1 MSRYELTTRVETKNP
16 ETIKLIG
23 GTGLLNMLSDTI
35 NRMSSNSYVYSD
47 SPFSLLDENTDF
59 DKNDKIV
66 QSFFNKINN
75 VEKVFASSNGRQ
87 ILSDTYGNLLNIRLS
102 DLRTQMRKAY
112 NYIQNALDTSNDAVR
127 LERIA
132 SKIPVKSSGHCQVE
146 ALKTVDQLIKL
157 SLTSFTDIKFNNVK
171 NYILSGSKENYKTA
185 AKLLKDSFEELTPS
199 ENRRLA
205 YTTLQVNMNEPF
217 LLCPKGKFNGSNNS
231 GAVPM
236 EISKCRENC
245 IDSRVDADGRVSCN
259 YQAWLTASFEPHDKV
274 MARLDV
280 SRHPDNEANL
290 LNIEEGKRKR
300 HDDQPGFEK
309 MLDESKEGINKA
321 RNNSEYEKSMENQL
335 RNQKA
340 PYSNYQNK
348 EDKEFNQPIESKL
361 NHKLDDKV
369 QTMKVASVFDYIL
382 NRSEDEDSYDSYRK
396 SYLQKTAKLVEDKE
410 DHETRE
416 TMLEDKRQNNKNNKN
431 IEALL
436 ADDDVEFSHQFS
448 DDDLKTFAS
457 ELGLDH
463 LLEDKRED

>member
-16 ETIKLIG
+16 ETMKLIG
-23 GTGLLNMLSDTI
+23 GTGLLKMLSDTI
-35 NRMSSNSYVYSD
+35 NRMSRNSYVYSD
-47 SPFSLLDENTDF
+47 SPFSLLDETDF
-59 DKNDKIV
+59 DKNDKLV
-66 QSFFNKINN
+66 LSFFDRINN
-75 VEKVFASSNGRQ
+75 IERVFASSNNKQ
-87 ILSDTYGNLLNIRLS
+87 ILADTYSNLLNIRLS
-102 DLRTQMRKAY
+102 ELRSQMRKAY
-112 NYIQNALDTSNDAVR
+112 NYIQNALDQSNDAVK

-132 SKIPVKSSGHCQVE
+132 SKIPNKSAGHYQIE
-146 ALKTVDQLIKL
+146 ALKTIDSLLNL
-157 SLTSFTDIKFNNVK
+157 SLTSFTDTKFANIR
-171 NYILSGSKENYKTA
+171 NYVLSGNQEQYKTA
-185 AKLLKDSFEELTPS
+185 ARLIKDSFEELTPA
-199 ENRRLA
+199 ENKRLA

-217 LLCPKGKFNGSNNS
+217 LLCPKGKFNGTNNS

-245 IDSRVDADGRVSCN
+245 IDSRVDHDGRVSCN
-259 YQAWLTASFEPHDKV
+259 YNAWLKAAFEPHEKV

-309 MLDESKEGINKA
+309 MLDEAKEGINKA
-321 RNNSEYEKSMENQL
+321 RNNSDYENSREYQL
-335 RNQKA
+335 RNQKT

-348 EDKEFNQPIESKL
+348 EDKDFNQPIESKL
-361 NHKLDDKV
+361 NHKLDDEVK
-369 QTMKVASVFDYIL
+369 TLKVAGVLDYIL

-410 DHETRE
+410 DNVTRE
-416 TMLEDKRQNNKNNKN
+416 TMLEDKRQNNKINKN

-436 ADDDVEFSHQFS
+436 AEDDVEFSHQFS

-463 LLEDKRED
+463 LLEDKRDE

>member
-16 ETIKLIG
+16 ETINKLIG
-23 GTGLLNMLSDTI
+23 GTGLLTMLSDSI

-47 SPFSLLDENTDF
+47 SPFSLLDETDF

-66 QSFFNKINN
+66 QSFFDKINN
-75 VEKVFASSNGRQ
+75 VERVFASSQRKQ
-87 ILSDTYGNLLNIRLS
+87 ILSDTYGALLNIRLS

-112 NYIQNALDTSNDAVR
+112 NYIQNALDNTNDAVK

-132 SKIPVKSSGHCQVE
+132 SKIPAKSAGHYQVE
-146 ALKTVDQLIKL
+146 ALKSVDELLKL
-157 SLTSFTDIKFNNVK
+157 SLTSFTDTKFSNVR
-171 NYILSGSKENYKTA
+171 NYILSGNKENYKTA

-205 YTTLQVNMNEPF
+205 YTTLQVNVNEPF
-217 LLCPKGKFNGSNNS
+217 LLCPKGKFNGTNNS

-245 IDSRVDADGRVSCN
+245 IDSRVDPDGRVSCN
-259 YQAWLTASFEPHDKV
+259 YQAWLTAAFEPHEKV

-309 MLDESKEGINKA
+309 MLDDAKEGINKA
-321 RNNSEYEKSMENQL
+321 RNNSDYENSREYQL
-335 RNQKA
+335 RNQKG

-348 EDKEFNQPIESKL
+348 EDKDFNQPIESKL

-369 QTMKVASVFDYIL
+369 QKVASVFDYIL
-382 NRSEDEDSYDSYRK
+382 NRSEDEDSYDNYRK
-396 SYLQKTAKLVEDKE
+396 SYLLKTAKLVEDKE
-410 DHETRE
+410 DNQTRE
-416 TMLEDKRQNNKNNKN
+416 TELEDRRQNNKITKD

-436 ADDDVEFSHQFS
+436 AGDEVEFSHQFS

-463 LLEDKRED
+463 LLEDKRDN

>member
-16 ETIKLIG
+16 ETLKLVG

-35 NRMSSNSYVYSD
+35 NRMSGNSYVYSD
-47 SPFSLLDENTDF
+47 SPFSLLDENKDF

-75 VEKVFASSNGRQ
+75 VEKVFASSNGKQ
-87 ILSDTYGNLLNIRLS
+87 ILSDTYGTLLNIRLS
-102 DLRTQMRKAY
+102 DLRLQMRKAY
-112 NYIQNALDTSNDAVR
+112 NYIQNALDISNDAVR

-132 SKIPVKSSGHCQVE
+132 SKIPTRSSGHYQVT
-146 ALKTVDQLIKL
+146 ALKALDELIKL
-157 SLTSFTDIKFNNVK
+157 SLTSFTDTKFNNVK
-171 NYILSGSKENYKTA
+171 NYVLSGSKENYRTA
-185 AKLLKDSFEELTPS
+185 ARLLKDSFEELTPT

-245 IDSRVDADGRVSCN
+245 IDSRVDADGKVSCN

-309 MLDESKEGINKA
+309 MLDEAKEGINKA
-321 RNNSEYEKSMENQL
+321 RNSSDYENSREYQL
-335 RNQKA
+335 RNRKA
-340 PYSNYQNK
+340 PYSNYENK
-348 EDKEFNQPIESKL
+348 ENKEFDQPIESKL

-369 QTMKVASVFDYIL
+369 KTTKVAGVFDYIL
-382 NRSEDEDSYDSYRK
+382 NRSEDEDSYDAYRK

-410 DHETRE
+410 DQETTE
-416 TMLEDKRQNNKNNKN
+416 TMLEDRRHNNKITKD

-436 ADDDVEFSHQFS
+436 AEDEIEFSHQYS

-463 LLEDKRED
+463 LLEDKREN

>member
-16 ETIKLIG
+16 ETINSLIG
-23 GTGLLNMLSDTI
+23 GTGLLNMLSDSI

-47 SPFSLLDENTDF
+47 SPFSLLDETDF

-75 VEKVFASSNGRQ
+75 VEKVFASSDRKK

-102 DLRTQMRKAY
+102 DLRSQMRKAY
-112 NYIQNALDTSNDAVR
+112 NYIQNALDNSNDAVR
-127 LERIA
+127 LERLA
-132 SKIPVKSSGHCQVE
+132 SKIPFKSSGHYQVE
-146 ALKTVDQLIKL
+146 ALKSVDELLKL
-157 SLTSFTDIKFNNVK
+157 SLTSFTDIKFSNVK
-171 NYILSGSKENYKTA
+171 NYVLSGSKENYRIA

-205 YTTLQVNMNEPF
+205 YTTLQVNVNEPF
-217 LLCPKGKFNGSNNS
+217 LLCPKGKLNGTNNS

-245 IDSRVDADGRVSCN
+245 IDSRVDSDGRVSCN
-259 YQAWLTASFEPHDKV
+259 YQAWLTAAFEPHEKV

-280 SRHPDNEANL
+280 SRHPDNEANS

-300 HDDQPGFEK
+300 YDDQPGFEK
-309 MLDESKEGINKA
+309 MLDDAKEGINKA
-321 RNNSEYEKSMENQL
+321 RNSSDYENSREYQL

-348 EDKEFNQPIESKL
+348 DDKDLNTPIESKL

-369 QTMKVASVFDYIL
+369 QKIASVFDYIL
-382 NRSEDEDSYDSYRK
+382 NRNDDEDSYDQYRK
-396 SYLQKTAKLVEDKE
+396 TYLQKTAKLVGDKE

-416 TMLEDKRQNNKNNKN
+416 TQLEDRRHDEKNNKQ

-436 ADDDVEFSHQFS
+436 AEDDVEFSHQFS

-463 LLEDKRED
+463 LLEDKREN

>member
-16 ETIKLIG
+16 ETMNKLIN
-23 GTGLLNMLSDTI
+23 GTGLLNMLSDSI

-47 SPFSLLDENTDF
+47 SPFSLLDETDF

-66 QSFFNKINN
+66 QSFFDKINN
-75 VEKVFASSNGRQ
+75 VERVFASSERKQ
-87 ILSDTYGNLLNIRLS
+87 ILSDTYGALLNIRLS
-102 DLRTQMRKAY
+102 ELRLQMRKAY
-112 NYIQNALDTSNDAVR
+112 NYIQNALDYTNDAVK

-132 SKIPVKSSGHCQVE
+132 SKIPSKSAGHYQVE
-146 ALKTVDQLIKL
+146 ALKTIDELLKL
-157 SLTSFTDIKFNNVK
+157 SLTSFTETKFNNVK
-171 NYILSGSKENYKTA
+171 SYVLSGNKENYKTA

-205 YTTLQVNMNEPF
+205 YTTLQVNVNEPF
-217 LLCPKGKFNGSNNS
+217 LLCPKGKFNGTNNS

-245 IDSRVDADGRVSCN
+245 IDSRVDADGSVSCN
-259 YQAWLTASFEPHDKV
+259 YKAWLTASFESHDKV

-309 MLDESKEGINKA
+309 MLDEAKEGINKA
-321 RNNSEYEKSMENQL
+321 RNSSDYENSREYQL

-340 PYSNYQNK
+340 PYSNHQNK
-348 EDKEFNQPIESKL
+348 ENDKDFNQPTESKL

-369 QTMKVASVFDYIL
+369 QKVASVFDYIL

-396 SYLQKTAKLVEDKE
+396 SYLLKTAKLVEDKE
-410 DHETRE
+410 DNETRE
-416 TMLEDKRQNNKNNKN
+416 TQLEDRRQNNKITKD

-436 ADDDVEFSHQFS
+436 AGDDVEFSHQFS

-463 LLEDKRED
+463 LLEDKREN